1 MNPSGPFIQ
10 RPVATSLLM
19 AAILLVG
26 IVAYTQLPVS
36 ALPQVDYPT
45 IQILTFY
52 PGASPNVMATTV
64 TAPLERQFGQLP
76 GLSQMTSTSSGGSS
90 VIVLQF
96 DLSLDIDIAEEEVQ
110 SSINAAQSLL
120 PSNLPSPPVYS
131 KTNPADAPVLTLAI
145 TSDSIPL
152 SQVEDMVDTRLAP
165 KLSQLSGVG
174 LVSISGGQKPAVRI
188 QANPAALSSYGL
200 NLEDLRTALT
210 VQSVNAAKGN
220 FDGPHQDYQINSN
233 DQLVTSGDYRKVVV
247 AYRNG
252 APIMLSNVA
261 QVVDGI
267 ENNKQAAWMNETP
280 AVIVNIQRQPG
291 ANTISVV
298 KSIKAILPQLEAN
311 LPASIKVTPLTDLT
325 TAINAS
331 VSDVEF
337 ELMLTVALV
346 VMVIF
351 LFLRNVYA
359 TIIPSIAVPVSLV
372 GTFGAMY
379 ALGYSLDNLSLMA
392 LTISTGFVVDDAI
405 VMIENISRYLEAGD
419 SPMQAAMKGA
429 EQIGFTIISLTVS
442 LIAVLIPL
450 LFMGDVV
457 GRLFREFAVTLA
469 VTIILSAVVSLT
481 LTPMMCS
488 RILHHTP
495 KEQQGRFFK
504 ASERVFDGM
513 IAFYGRTLKFVLGY
527 QTITLLVAV
536 ATLVLTVALYMIIPK
551 GLFPTQDTG
560 EIQGISQAPET
571 ISFAA
576 MEKKQQQLAHVVL
589 QDPAVESISSFIGA
603 DGTNTT
609 LNSGRMSINLKPL
622 NVRKIDASD
631 VIRRLQ
637 ASLKQ
642 VDGIELYMEPVQ
654 NITVDDR
661 VSRTQYQYTLEDSN
675 SDELNLWTGRLVDKM
690 KQMPQLADVATD
702 QQTGGLAVSLMI
714 DRITASRLGISPSTI
729 DSTLYD
735 AYGQRQIST
744 MYTQLSQ
751 YHVILETSPISQ
763 QGPAKLQDLYIQTNA
778 SVGGSGPGASS
789 SFASSGSSSAGSNAT
804 TTAVAY
810 TPSSAAL
817 TAPKNAINSGVGA
830 GGTASTATSA
840 ASSSPSNA
848 VPLSAFTHIQKTIEP
863 LSINHQ
869 GQFPAVTVS
878 FNLAPNAA
886 LGDAIT
892 AIVKAQKDLN
902 MPASVQYGFQGT
914 AAAFQGSLANEGLLI
929 LAALAAVYI
938 VLGVLYES
946 FIHPITIL
954 STLPSAGV
962 GALLALLLFKQ
973 DLSVVAVI
981 GIILLIG
988 IVKKNGIMMVDFALE
1003 GEREHGKSATDAI
1016 YDACLLRFR
1025 PIMMTTMAALLA
1037 GIPLAVGQG
1046 MGSELRRPLGIAMV
1060 GGLLL
1065 SQVLT
1070 LYTTPVIYIFFD
1082 RIGHRFSHSPKA
1094 IDAAS
1099 QPQPEEG
1106 M

>member
-1 MNPSGPFIQ
+1 
-10 RPVATSLLM
+10 M

-52 PGASPNVMATTV
+52 PGASPDVMATTV
-64 TAPLERQFGQLP
+64 TAPLERQFGQLQ

-96 DLSLDIDIAEEEVQ
+96 ALSLNIDIAEEEVQ
-110 SSINAAQSLL
+110 SSINAAQSFL
-120 PSNLPSPPVYS
+120 PSSLPSPPVYS
-131 KTNPADAPVLTLAI
+131 KTNPADAPVLTLAV
-145 TSDSIPL
+145 TSKSMPL
-152 SQVEDMVDTRLAP
+152 SQVEDLVDTRLAP
-165 KLSQLSGVG
+165 KLSQLAGVG

-200 NLEDLRTALT
+200 NMEDLRTALT
-210 VQSVNAAKGN
+210 QTSVNAAKGN
-220 FDGPHQDYQINSN
+220 FDGPHQDYQINAN
-233 DQLVTSGDYRKVVV
+233 DQLVTSNDYRKVVV

-252 APIMLSNVA
+252 APIMLNDVA

-267 ENNKQAAWMNETP
+267 ENNKQAAWMNQTP

-298 KSIKAILPQLEAN
+298 KAIKAILPQLEVN
-311 LPASIKVTPLTDLT
+311 LPASIQVTPLTDLT

-331 VSDVEF
+331 VADVEF

-351 LFLRNVYA
+351 LFLRNLYA
-359 TIIPSIAVPVSLV
+359 TIIPSIAVPLSLV

-419 SPMQAAMKGA
+419 SPMEAATKGA

-488 RILHHTP
+488 RILRPTPP
-495 KEQQGRFFK
+495 KEKQGRIFR
-504 ASERVFDGM
+504 ASERAFESM

-527 QTITLLVAV
+527 QTITLLVA
-536 ATLVLTVALYMIIPK
+536 AGTLVLTIVLYILIPK
-551 GLFPTQDTG
+551 GFFPTQDTG
-560 EIQGISQAPET
+560 VIQGISQAPET

-576 MEKKQQQLAHVVL
+576 MEQKQQQLAAIIL
-589 QDPAVESISSFIGA
+589 QDPAVESLSSFIGA

-609 LNSGRMSINLKPL
+609 LNSGRLQINLKPL
-622 NVRKIDASD
+622 NERDLSASD

-637 ASLKQ
+637 NSLKQ
-642 VDGIELYMEPVQ
+642 VDGIVLYMNPVQ

-661 VSRTQYQYTLEDSN
+661 VSRTQYQYTLEDPDAN
-675 SDELNLWTGRLVDKM
+675 ELNLWTGRLVDRM
-690 KQMPQLADVATD
+690 KKLPELADVATD
-702 QQTGGLAVSLMI
+702 QQTGGLAVSLVI
-714 DRITASRLGISPSTI
+714 DRVTASRLGIAPSTV
-729 DSTLYD
+729 DNTLYD

-744 MYTQLSQ
+744 MYTQLNQ
-751 YHVILETSPISQ
+751 YHVILETAPNDQ
-763 QGPAKLQDLYIQTNA
+763 QGPAKLQNLYIQTNA
-778 SVGGSGPGASS
+778 SAGGSGPGASS

-804 TTAVAY
+804 TTTVAY
-810 TPSSAAL
+810 TPSAAVLSA
-817 TAPKNAINSGVGA
+817 PSNAIKTGVGA
-830 GGTASTATSA
+830 NGNSSAATSSA
-840 ASSSPSNA
+840 PPNA
-848 VPLSAFTHIQKTIEP
+848 VPLSAFTHLEKATEP

-886 LGDAIT
+886 LGNAIT
-892 AIVKAQKDLN
+892 AIEKVQKDLN

-914 AAAFQGSLANEGLLI
+914 AASFQGSLANEGLLI

-962 GALLALLLFKQ
+962 GALLALILFKQ
-973 DLSVVAVI
+973 DLSVVAII

-1003 GEREHGKSATDAI
+1003 GEREHGKNSQDAI

-1082 RIGHRFSHSPKA
+1082 RIGHRFSRSPKTVEGGSEPQ
-1094 IDAAS
+1094 AA
-1099 QPQPEEG
+1099 EG
-1106 M
+1106 T